1 MEIEENS
8 FSPFFP
14 LLCEREVETTFLE
27 SQLKDNKLDTRED
40 RQKVAAVFTK
50 ETKETFDVERMN
62 TWFRN
67 HKKKNIS
74 TRGGGKRGRVVR
86 KVRHNSHLSHGE
98 IVLVTN
104 DDDILGY
111 KA

>member
-1 MEIEENS
+1 MMYRL
-8 FSPFFP
+8 PF
-14 LLCEREVETTFLE
+14 
-27 SQLKDNKLDTRED
+27 LKYNWKKVIWTDRRVGRKL
-40 RQKVAAVFTK
+40 TK
-50 ETKETFDVERMN
+50 ETKEYVPVERIH

-67 HKKKNIS
+67 HKKKNK
-74 TRGGGKRGRVVR
+74 GGGKRGRVVR
-86 KVRHNSHLSHGE
+86 KVRHNSHLSHRE